1 VCVCVCVTIDACLC
15 VWRSSVY
22 WQVVGR
28 DLLMTVY
35 VSVCTYVSISGGCG
49 RLSVCL
55 YVEPVCVSA
64 GHQFTGRSSVE
75 IYRQV
80 LLSGCRCVELDC
92 WDGKTADEEPI
103 ITHGFT
109 VCTEVL
115 CKVTNQCADIL
126 ASQLAIP
133 YHL

>member
-1 VCVCVCVTIDACLC
+1 MQFTGSLLRTSWIKTRPALECHLQVNRTRIYVNGRFTTIEIRDGFVFFVCILC
-15 VWRSSVY
+15 IF
-22 WQVVGR
+22 
-28 DLLMTVY
+28 
-35 VSVCTYVSISGGCG
+35 VSI
-49 RLSVCL
+49 
-55 YVEPVCVSA
+55 

-109 VCTEVL
+109 VCTEVP
-115 CKVTNQCADIL
+115 CKVTNHIAFTRID
-126 ASQLAIP
+126 
-133 YHL
+133 